1 MASLKAN
8 ELAQFSFKE
17 TEITKRWKQ
26 GHKNS
31 RAAITIIY
39 EKAQFNSYR
48 DLAIL
53 AWRFVASHSHHSAP
67 PPT

>member
-17 TEITKRWKQ
+17 TEITKCGKQ

-48 DLAIL
+48 DLAIFP
-53 AWRFVASHSHHSAP
+53 WFFFTSHSHHSAP
-67 PPT
+67 PPA